1 MKRLAAKQTSSNAP
15 ANWSDGVMEWWS
27 DGFRTKPNTPL
38 LRHSFTPVSSL
49 RRIAL
54 LLICFA
60 ASLFIGGTAS
70 GQQLKRIKIGYP
82 SLSFRQSNV
91 WVAREMGLF
100 AKYGLEVEPILF
112 RGGQVATQALVS
124 GDPPIVN
131 IGTVVQ
137 ATIQGHNLVLTA
149 AVETKYDL
157 IVFSRLGITQLE
169 QLKGK
174 RIGIT
179 GFNSA
184 THYASIILARHLGVE
199 LKEFT
204 LIPAGLDTE
213 RIASVQSGV
222 IDATYLSSSAA
233 PLGRRAGL
241 VEHVSIGDLG
251 VEVQGNGFATS
262 RAYIAS
268 NRETVR
274 SALRGFVEAIYFV
287 YGNKAA
293 TQKVFA
299 KYMRTNDP
307 AVLEESYNGYIKT
320 IPKKPYPTLKGIQFM
335 LDVLAPTL
343 PNAKNFKP
351 EQFVDLSF
359 LQEMEK
365 DGFFNEMAKR
375 YPSK

>member
-1 MKRLAAKQTSSNAP
+1 MKLIIKLGLVGTLVGAMTTGP
-15 ANWSDGVMEWWS
+15 AN
-27 DGFRTKPNTPL
+27 
-38 LRHSFTPVSSL
+38 
-49 RRIAL
+49 
-54 LLICFA
+54 
-60 ASLFIGGTAS
+60 
-70 GQQLKRIKIGYP
+70 GQGLKKIKIGYP

-91 WVAREMGLF
+91 WVAKEQGLF
-100 AKYGLEVEPILF
+100 NKYGLEVEPILF

-137 ATIQGHNLVLTA
+137 ATIQGHNVVLVA
-149 AVETKYDL
+149 AVETRYDL
-157 IVFSRLGITQLE
+157 IIFTRPGITQLE

-174 RIGIT
+174 RLGIT

-184 THYASIILARHLGVE
+184 THYASIILARHLNAE
-199 LKEFT
+199 LKEFA

-213 RIASVQSGV
+213 RIASVNSGV
-222 IDATYLSSSAA
+222 LDATFIATSGA
-233 PLGRRAGL
+233 PFARRAGL
-241 VEHVSIGDLG
+241 NELVQIGDLG

-268 NRETVR
+268 NRDTVK
-274 SALRGFVEAIYFV
+274 SALKGFVEAIYFI
-287 YGNKAA
+287 YANKNEA
-293 TQKVFA
+293 QRVFA

-307 AVLEESYNGYIKT
+307 VVLEDSYNGYIKS

-343 PNAKNFKP
+343 PQAKNFKP

-359 LQEMEK
+359 LQELEK
-365 DGFFNEMAKR
+365 EGFFTEMAKR
-375 YPSK
+375 HPSK

>member
-1 MKRLAAKQTSSNAP
+1 MQKLFVVLILSVLTYVFHAGNATQ
-15 ANWSDGVMEWWS
+15 AQAQG
-27 DGFRTKPNTPL
+27 
-38 LRHSFTPVSSL
+38 
-49 RRIAL
+49 
-54 LLICFA
+54 
-60 ASLFIGGTAS
+60 
-70 GQQLKRIKIGYP
+70 LKRIKIGYP

-100 AKYGLEVEPILF
+100 NKYGLEVEPILF

-137 ATIQGHNLVLTA
+137 ATIQGHNVVLVA

-157 IVFSRLGITQLE
+157 IIFTRPGITQLE

-184 THYASIILARHLGVE
+184 THYASIILARHLNAD
-199 LKEFT
+199 LKEFSLT
-204 LIPAGLDTE
+204 PAGLDTE

-233 PLGRRAGL
+233 PLGRRVGL
-241 VEHVSIGDLG
+241 TEHISIGDLG

-262 RAYIAS
+262 RSYIAA
-268 NRETVR
+268 NREVVK
-274 SALRGFVEAIYFV
+274 SALKGFVEAIYFV
-287 YGNKAA
+287 YANKKE
-293 TQKVFA
+293 TQRVFA

-307 AVLEESYNGYIKT
+307 AVLEDSYNGYVKS

-335 LDVLAPTL
+335 LDVLTPTL
-343 PNAKNFKP
+343 PQAKNFKP

-359 LQEMEK
+359 LQELEK
-365 DGFFNEMAKR
+365 EGFFSEMIKR
-375 YPSK
+375 YPTK